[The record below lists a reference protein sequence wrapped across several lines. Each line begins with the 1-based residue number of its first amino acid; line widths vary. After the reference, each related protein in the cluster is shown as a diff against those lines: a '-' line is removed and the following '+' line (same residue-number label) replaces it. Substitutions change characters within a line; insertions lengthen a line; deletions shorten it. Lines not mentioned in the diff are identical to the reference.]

1 MKASLVLIPC
11 LLLVGCVDVSLKR
24 DRGVT
29 KDGYT
34 SYKTTLH
41 AEVIDEP
48 ICHGTCK
55 P

>member
-1 MKASLVLIPC
+1 MRTVLVLIG
-11 LLLVGCVDVSLKR
+11 LLMLAGCVDVSLKR

-41 AEVIDEP
+41 AEVVDEP

>member
-1 MKASLVLIPC
+1 MKAVLVLMGC
-11 LLLVGCVDVSLKR
+11 LILTGCVNVSLKR

-41 AEVIDEP
+41 AEVVDEP

>member
-1 MKASLVLIPC
+1 MKVLGVMVLSLMLA
-11 LLLVGCVDVSLKR
+11 GCVDVSLKR